1 MLVHAMAAVPRL
13 ARKGRTVPQAA
24 SGTLYRGRE
33 GMWTWVAHRISG
45 VLIFLFLFA
54 HVLDT
59 ALVRVSPD
67 AYNSI
72 MTTYKTPIVG
82 LGELGLVAA
91 VIFHALNGIRIIL
104 VDFWSRG
111 PARAAPDEL
120 GRPRPLRDP
129 VRAVRDPAPD
139 PRLRLRGPE
148 MTTPVSTSSTDR
160 GRLVT
165 ELTTRSPYQRTSR
178 ARGNF
183 ELWSWLFM
191 RGSGVVLL
199 VLVFGHLFVNLMLGQ
214 GIKSIDFAFVAGKW
228 ASPFWQTWDLLMLWL
243 AEIHGVNGVRTIIN
257 DYTEKDS
264 TRLILKTL
272 LAVSAILVLVLGTLV
287 IFTFDP
293 CIDPA
298 STLSQCKA
306 Q

>member
-1 MLVHAMAAVPRL
+1 
-13 ARKGRTVPQAA
+13 
-24 SGTLYRGRE
+24 
-33 GMWTWVAHRISG
+33 
-45 VLIFLFLFA
+45 
-54 HVLDT
+54 
-59 ALVRVSPD
+59 
-67 AYNSI
+67 
-72 MTTYKTPIVG
+72 
-82 LGELGLVAA
+82 
-91 VIFHALNGIRIIL
+91 
-104 VDFWSRG
+104 
-111 PARAAPDEL
+111 
-120 GRPRPLRDP
+120 
-129 VRAVRDPAPD
+129 
-139 PRLRLRGPE
+139 
-148 MTTPVSTSSTDR
+148 MTTPVPTSSTDR
-160 GRLVT
+160 GRQVT
-165 ELTTRSPYQRTSR
+165 ELTTRSPYRRTSR
-178 ARGNF
+178 ARGNY
-183 ELWSWLFM
+183 EMWSWLFM

-228 ASPFWQTWDLLMLWL
+228 ASPFWQTWDLAMLWL